1 MQKGHRHGGRRQ
13 VDKLKPRPKLKTAGQ
28 QRRQTHSSCALL
40 QKFVNEL
47 RGQELA
53 DLFTFTRRDE
63 FVEQF
68 YYRGK
73 KR

>member
-1 MQKGHRHGGRRQ
+1 MKKVRKEGRRQ
-13 VDKLKPRPKLKTAGQ
+13 VDKLKPHPVKTGGQ
-28 QRRQTHSSCALL
+28 LRRQIHSGCGLL

-53 DLFTFTRRDE
+53 DLFTFTARDE